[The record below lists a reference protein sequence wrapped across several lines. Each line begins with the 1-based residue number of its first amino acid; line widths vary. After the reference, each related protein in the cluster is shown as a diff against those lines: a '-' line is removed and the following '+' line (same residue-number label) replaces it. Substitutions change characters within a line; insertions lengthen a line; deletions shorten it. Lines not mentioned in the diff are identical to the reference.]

1 MSAIPQTMSEI
12 IVEEQLQPVREP
24 VVLNPE
30 QPIAKLLVMSQT
42 DREQLLPDWNNTA
55 TDYARARCIHAWFEE
70 QVQQTPNAIAVVFDH
85 EQLTYQQ
92 LNQQAN
98 QLAHHLQTLGVEP
111 ETLVGICIERSAM
124 MVVALLAV
132 LKAGGAYVPLDP
144 SYPSDRLAYMLADAQ
159 VYLLLTT
166 AKLRETSLAISHV
179 AQGYSTVDLDREWET
194 ISQASNH
201 NPVSSV
207 KPQHLAYVLYT
218 SGSTGKPK
226 GVMMEHL
233 ALVNLIDWHLHH
245 RITPA
250 KTLQFAPLS
259 FDISFH
265 EIFST
270 WCSGDTLVL
279 ISEEQRRNPDALLNV
294 IVEQG
299 IEKLYLPFAALQQL
313 ASLAIRRSVQ
323 TRLREVMT
331 AGEQLQILPQIAQ
344 FFQQTGCILH
354 NHYGATECQD
364 VTTFTLPANVK
375 DWVMLPPI
383 GRPIH
388 NTQVYIL
395 DECHQLVPIG
405 MAGEL
410 YIGGEGIARGYL
422 NRPDL
427 TQERFIAN
435 PFGSGRLYKTGDLA
449 RYLPDGNLQHLGRA
463 DRQVKVRGFRIEL
476 GEIEGLLAKHPMVEE
491 SAVILREDVP
501 GNKRLV
507 AYMVP
512 SQDAVTDDLELVVQR
527 YLREHLPDYM
537 VPACLVLLERMPLTP
552 SGKLDRRNLP
562 VPKSSLPVLTTGLV
576 LPQTETEKQIA
587 QVWQGVLLLDEV
599 SINHNF
605 FEVGGTSLLL
615 IQVYEKLA
623 DIFGDRLTTITT
635 LFEYPTIQTLAQ
647 QLSQD
652 TAPKVTNHKLPVSN
666 RCFTTA
672 QQQKKLR
679 QAHRDRQR

>member
-435 PFGSGRLYKTGDLA
+435 PFG
-449 RYLPDGNLQHLGRA
+449 
-463 DRQVKVRGFRIEL
+463 VW
-476 GEIEGLLAKHPMVEE
+476 
-491 SAVILREDVP
+491 
-501 GNKRLV
+501 
-507 AYMVP
+507 
-512 SQDAVTDDLELVVQR
+512 
-527 YLREHLPDYM
+527 
-537 VPACLVLLERMPLTP
+537 
-552 SGKLDRRNLP
+552 
-562 VPKSSLPVLTTGLV
+562 SSLQNRRFSSVSAG
-576 LPQTETEKQIA
+576 
-587 QVWQGVLLLDEV
+587 WQSSAL
-599 SINHNF
+599 
-605 FEVGGTSLLL
+605 GT
-615 IQVYEKLA
+615 
-623 DIFGDRLTTITT
+623 R
-635 LFEYPTIQTLAQ
+635 
-647 QLSQD
+647 
-652 TAPKVTNHKLPVSN
+652 
-666 RCFTTA
+666 
-672 QQQKKLR
+672 
-679 QAHRDRQR
+679 

>member
-12 IVEEQLQPVREP
+12 IVENQLQPVLEG
-24 VVLNPE
+24 VVLKPE
-30 QPIAKLLVMSQT
+30 QPIANLPVVSETHRQ
-42 DREQLLPDWNNTA
+42 QLLLDWNNTA
-55 TDYARARCIHAWFEE
+55 TDYARDRCIHEWFEE
-70 QVQQTPNAIAVVFDH
+70 QAKATPNAIAVVFDH

-98 QLAHHLQTLGVEP
+98 QLAHHLQALGVEP
-111 ETLVGICIERSAM
+111 ETLVGICIERSLM

-144 SYPSDRLAYMLADAQ
+144 SYPSDRVAYMLADAQ
-159 VYLLLTT
+159 VYVLLTT
-166 AKLRETSLAISHV
+166 AKLRETSSVSHV
-179 AQGYSTVDLDREWET
+179 AQGYSMVDLDREWET

-201 NPVSSV
+201 NLVSSV
-207 KPQHLAYVLYT
+207 KPHHLAYVLYT

-233 ALVNLIDWHLHH
+233 VLVNLIDWHLHH

-270 WCSGDTLVL
+270 WCSGGTLVL
-279 ISEEQRRNPDALLNV
+279 ICEEQRRNPDALLNV

-313 ASLAIRRSVQ
+313 ASLATRRSVQ

-364 VTTFTLPANVK
+364 VTTFTLPADVK

-388 NTQVYIL
+388 NIQVYIL
-395 DECHQLVPIG
+395 DERYQLVPIG
-405 MAGEL
+405 VAGEL

-422 NRPDL
+422 NRSDL

-463 DRQVKVRGFRIEL
+463 DRQVKLRGFRIEL

-507 AYMVP
+507 AYVVP
-512 SQDAVTDDLELVVQR
+512 SQDAVTNDLELVVQR

-537 VPACLVLLERMPLTP
+537 VPAGVVLLERMPLTP

-562 VPKSSLPVLTTGLV
+562 VPTRSLPILTTGLV

-587 QVWQGVLLLDEV
+587 QVWQDVLLLDEV

-615 IQVYEKLA
+615 VQVYEKLV

-652 TAPKVTNHKLPVSN
+652 TQKRKVTNHELPVSN